1 MFYIRTG
8 VPFTRFPTPIKG
20 AGATDR
26 SSGSS
31 HAKTIAMIVAAIAL
45 CFLTLTVEGVMSM
58 IAAFVINLATHLT
71 IEVGSR
77 VEGIAVS
84 NTALASSDWK

>member
-1 MFYIRTG
+1 
-8 VPFTRFPTPIKG
+8 
-20 AGATDR
+20 
-26 SSGSS
+26 
-31 HAKTIAMIVAAIAL
+31 MIVATIAL
-45 CFLTLTVEGVMSM
+45 CFLALTVEGVMPM

-84 NTALASSDWK
+84 NTRRLPVQIGSKIYCLTYNYLS